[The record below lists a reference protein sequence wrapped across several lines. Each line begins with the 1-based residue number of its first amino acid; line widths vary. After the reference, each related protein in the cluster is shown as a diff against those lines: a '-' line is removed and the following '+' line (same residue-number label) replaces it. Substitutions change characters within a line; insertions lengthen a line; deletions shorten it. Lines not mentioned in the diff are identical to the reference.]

1 MLDNKSRIR
10 HFNMVLYS
18 TEDELLKMFVK
29 YKERITRY
37 AYIVHDKCV
46 YDRDIYE
53 EDGKTLKHKQG
64 EAEKVHIHLL
74 LSVYNNTTCSAI
86 KKLFSTDTDKPRVEP
101 MNDIYGSFRYL
112 IHKDNPEKYQY
123 DLLSVQSNDMNY
135 YLSLETNGERK
146 ESDQKAWEIVQL
158 LRQDTSPMIIAKR
171 YGRDFII
178 HYRQYKDFCD
188 SVTLWERENRY
199 RLIEVP
205 NEKDPFEKKE
215 YDQEKIPFED
225 DQKGV

>member
-1 MLDNKSRIR
+1 MLDTKSRVR
-10 HFNMVLYS
+10 HFNMVVYC
-18 TEDELLKMFVK
+18 TENELLEMFRK
-29 YKERITRY
+29 YRGRITRY
-37 AYIVHDKCV
+37 AYIIHDKCV

-53 EDGKTLKHKQG
+53 DDNKTLKHKQG
-64 EAEKVHIHLL
+64 EPEQVHIHLL
-74 LSVYNNTTCSAI
+74 LSLYNNTTCSAV
-86 KKLFSTDTDKPRVEP
+86 KRLFSTETDKPRVEV

-123 DLLSVQSNDMNY
+123 DLLGVQSSDINY
-135 YLSLETNGERK
+135 YLSLEGNGERK

-188 SVTLWERENRY
+188 SAKLWEMENRY
-199 RLIEVP
+199 REVETEE
-205 NEKDPFEKKE
+205 NPFEEKVYE
-215 YDQEKIPFED
+215 QEKIPFED
-225 DQKGV
+225 D